1 MYKVRKLS
9 IRDPGYPN
17 VLKQI
22 FSPPKLLYHYGDLI
36 TELNNSEKPS
46 VAIVGSRRSSLY
58 GQKMARQLG
67 KGLSMLGIAVISGLA
82 EGIDAAAHQGALDGG
97 GRTIAVLGCGLDI
110 IYPRINSKLFN
121 RIKEDGGVITE
132 YPPGTPPRRQNF
144 PARNRIISGLSKAVI
159 VVEGSKKSG
168 TLITADFALDQGREV
183 LAVPGPATSAL
194 SRAPHKLL
202 KAGARL
208 VEDVS
213 DVLDE
218 LGLSEE
224 GGLYTNRETNHLAD
238 DMKDLSSDEVV
249 VLKILSSKPHNL
261 DDISKMTQ
269 LHISVINSILVKLE
283 VCNMISRSI
292 DGRYFAY

>member
-1 MYKVRKLS
+1 MQKLS
-9 IRDPGYPN
+9 IRDSGYPN
-17 VLKQI
+17 ILKQI
-22 FSPPKLLYHYGDLI
+22 FNPPKLLYHYGDLI

-110 IYPRINSKLFN
+110 IYPRINFKLFN

-159 VVEGSKKSG
+159 VVEGSEKSG

-194 SRAPHKLL
+194 SRTPHKLL

-224 GGLYTNRETNHLAD
+224 GGLYTNRKTNRLAY

-261 DDISKMTQ
+261 HDISKMTQ
-269 LHISVINSILVKLE
+269 LHISVINSILVRLE

-292 DGRYFAY
+292 DGKYFAY